1 MILSCPVLVLEGCLV
16 LRVLTTAAGKV
27 LLSVLFVAFV
37 LAALMV
43 NDWNPVQAITSVWN
57 AFYSAVVAVANWFV
71 SMQWFRSL
79 FGG

>member
-1 MILSCPVLVLEGCLV
+1 VLVLEGCLV

-27 LLSVLFVAFV
+27 LLSVLFAAFV

>member
-1 MILSCPVLVLEGCLV
+1 MLH
-16 LRVLTTAAGKV
+16 VLTTAAGKV
-27 LLSVLFVAFV
+27 LFSVLFAAFV

-57 AFYSAVVAVANWFV
+57 TFYSAVVAVANWFV

>member
-1 MILSCPVLVLEGCLV
+1 M

-27 LLSVLFVAFV
+27 FLSVLFAAFV
-37 LAALMV
+37 LATLMV
-43 NDWNPVQAITSVWN
+43 NDWNPAQAITSVWN
-57 AFYSAVVAVANWFV
+57 AFYSAVVVVANWFV

>member
-1 MILSCPVLVLEGCLV
+1 MILSCPAFIFEGCLV

-27 LLSVLFVAFV
+27 LLSVLFAAFV

>member
-1 MILSCPVLVLEGCLV
+1 M

-27 LLSVLFVAFV
+27 LLSVLFAAFV

-43 NDWNPVQAITSVWN
+43 NDWNPVQTITSVWN